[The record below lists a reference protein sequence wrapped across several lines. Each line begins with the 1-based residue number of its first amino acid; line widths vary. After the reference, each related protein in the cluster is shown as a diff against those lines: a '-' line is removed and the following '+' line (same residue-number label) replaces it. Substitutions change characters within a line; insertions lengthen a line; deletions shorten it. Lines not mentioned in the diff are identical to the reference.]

1 MGPKMNYEFG
11 TKAETLEVLKKV
23 GFNVPPLY
31 YFSLAEW
38 EDDSASIVKAVQQF
52 FHGIDGN
59 IIVRSSS
66 VAEDSSEASHAG
78 AFESIMNINPG
89 CQSEVRKAIEAVFA
103 SYDGSAEDQVLIQ
116 PMVQNIEASGVIM
129 TRCLQDGSP
138 YYVVNYD
145 DESGKTDSITGGTG
159 VSKTIYIYKGVSE
172 GDFDSSRVRMMM
184 SLVRELEIVFP
195 GVPLDIE
202 FALNKD
208 QVMHLFQVRRIC
220 TCQNWKPDVE
230 SIVSDKI
237 SFVEQ
242 YVSQYLKRRAG
253 VFGERSMLGVMPD
266 WNPAEIIGVTPRPLA
281 ASLYREIIT
290 RRNWS
295 RAREKMGYR
304 RMPPEELM
312 VLVAG
317 RPYIDIRNS
326 FNSFLPSGVSAES
339 SEKIINAWLNYL
351 DCNPQCHDK
360 IEFEVASTI
369 YDPCFEE
376 DFKSR
381 YSGLLSDA
389 EFADYK
395 DRLLELTNRNL
406 MPGGS
411 LDKAYERINHLADLQ
426 KEYGSWENC
435 DSVFEMLAM
444 VKQLLEDCS
453 EFGTLPFSI
462 IARHGFIAEAFLR
475 AIIRKRGL
483 TLERVNDFKRSVETV
498 SGELSR
504 DFRRVC
510 SGSLARDDFLERYGH
525 LRPGT
530 YDILSPRYLDRV
542 DLFNESV
549 EMHKESTDCHD
560 FSLTSG
566 ERAAINAILVES
578 GIIAVDADLFMAYAA
593 KAIAGREYA
602 KFVFTRNLSNVLEGI
617 SRWGLIVGLSKQE
630 LSFLS
635 LPEILDSL
643 FSQLDDNIRE
653 HFVALIENG
662 KRQYELA
669 NSFKLSYLIRSSKD
683 VYIVPQHRCA
693 PNFITTKKVEAPV
706 ALVNTDSV
714 KSQNLNGC
722 VVCIESADPGY
733 DWVFTR
739 SIAGLVTKYGG
750 TNSHMAIRCAEYG
763 LPAAI
768 GCGEL
773 LFEKIS
779 SAKRCTLD
787 AGQQTLNPDSSGAEF
802 S

>member
-1 MGPKMNYEFG
+1 MNYKFG

-38 EDDSASIVKAVQQF
+38 ENDSVSVVKAVQRAF
-52 FHGIDGN
+52 SGCGEK

-66 VAEDSSEASHAG
+66 LAEDSGEASQAG
-78 AFESIMNINPG
+78 AFDSIMNIDPE
-89 CQSEVRKAIEAVFA
+89 CEIDVRKAIESVFD
-103 SYDGSAEDQVLIQ
+103 SYRGSSKDQVLIQ

-129 TRCLQDGSP
+129 TRCMHDGSP
-138 YYVVNYD
+138 YYVLNYD

-172 GDFDSSRVRMMM
+172 EDFDSYRVHKMME
-184 SLVRELEIVFP
+184 LVRELETVFP

-202 FALNKD
+202 FALDKN

-220 TCQNWKPDVE
+220 TCQNWNPNVE
-230 SIVSDKI
+230 NIVSDKI
-237 SFVEQ
+237 LFVEQ
-242 YVSQYLKRRAG
+242 YVSRYLEKRAG

-295 RAREKMGYR
+295 RAREEMGYR

-326 FNSFLPSGVSAES
+326 FNSFLPAGLSPES
-339 SEKIINAWLNYL
+339 SEKIVNAWLDFL
-351 DCNPQCHDK
+351 DFNPQYHDK

-381 YSGLLSDA
+381 YPGILA
-389 EFADYK
+389 EDDFTDYK
-395 DRLLELTNRNL
+395 NRLRELTNRNL

-411 LDKAYERINHLADLQ
+411 LDKAYERIDHLVSLQ
-426 KEYGSWENC
+426 TEYCSLENC
-435 DSVFEMLAM
+435 DSVFEILAT

-475 AIIRKRGL
+475 SIIRKRGL
-483 TLERVNDFKRSVETV
+483 TCERVNDFKRSVETV
-498 SGELSR
+498 SGEMSR
-504 DFRRVC
+504 DYRMVC
-510 SGSLARDDFLERYGH
+510 SGSLARDAFLKRYGH

-530 YDILSPRYLDRV
+530 YDILSPRYRDRA
-542 DLFNESV
+542 DLFSESV
-549 EMHKESTDCHD
+549 EVHEENQDCHE
-560 FSLTSG
+560 FFLSKG
-566 ERAAINAILVES
+566 ERAAIN
-578 GIIAVDADLFMAYAA
+578 GIFAEVGISAVDADLFMDYAA

-602 KFVFTRNLSNVLEGI
+602 KFVFTRNLSKALEGI
-617 SRWGLIVGLSKQE
+617 ALWGHKVGLDKQE
-630 LSFLS
+630 LSFLN

-706 ALVNTDSV
+706 ARVRTDSV
-714 KSQNLNGC
+714 DNQDLDGC
-722 VVCIESADPGY
+722 IVCIESADPGY

-773 LFEKIS
+773 LFDKVS

-787 AGQQTLNPDSSGAEF
+787 AGQQTLNSDS
-802 S
+802 

>member
-1 MGPKMNYEFG
+1 MVPKMKYEFG
-11 TKAETLEVLKKV
+11 TKAETLEALNKA
-23 GFNVPPLY
+23 GFNIPPLY

-38 EDDSASIVKAVQQF
+38 EHDSASILKAVQDSF
-52 FHGIDGN
+52 YGKDGN

-66 VAEDSSEASHAG
+66 LAEDSSEASHAG
-78 AFESIMNINPG
+78 AFESILDIDPG
-89 CQSEVRKAIEAVFA
+89 CRSEVREAVEAVFA
-103 SYDGSAEDQVLIQ
+103 SYDGSAENQVLIQ
-116 PMVQNIEASGVIM
+116 PMVRNIEVSGVIM

-184 SLVRELEIVFP
+184 SLVRELEVVFP

-202 FALNKD
+202 FALDKD

-230 SIVSDKI
+230 NIVSDKI

-295 RAREKMGYR
+295 RAREEMGYR

-326 FNSFLPSGVSAES
+326 FNSFLPSSVSAES
-339 SEKIINAWLNYL
+339 SEKIINAWLDYL
-351 DCNPQCHDK
+351 DRNPQYHDK

-369 YDPCFEE
+369 HDPCFEE

-381 YSGLLSDA
+381 YSGLLTDD

-411 LDKAYERINHLADLQ
+411 LDKAYERIDHLADLQ
-426 KEYGSWENC
+426 QEYGSWENC

-462 IARHGFIAEAFLR
+462 IARHGFIAESFLR
-475 AIIRKRGL
+475 AIIRKQGL
-483 TLERVNDFKRSVETV
+483 TADRVNEFKRSVETV

-504 DFRRVC
+504 DFRLVC
-510 SGSLARDDFLERYGH
+510 SGSLGRDYFFQRYGH

-530 YDILSPRYLDRV
+530 YDILSPRYLDRG

-549 EMHKESTDCHD
+549 EMHEESPDCHN

-566 ERAAINAILVES
+566 ECAAINAIFAES
-578 GIIAVDADLFMAYAA
+578 GITAVDADLFMDYAA

-602 KFVFTRNLSNVLEGI
+602 KFVFTRNLSNALEGI
-617 SRWGLIVGLSKQE
+617 SRWGLIVGLDKQE

-706 ALVNTDSV
+706 ARVNTDSV
-714 KSQNLNGC
+714 KSQNLDGC

-773 LFEKIS
+773 LFEKVS
-779 SAKRCTLD
+779 AAKRCTLD
-787 AGQQTLNPDSSGAEF
+787 AGQQTLSPDSSGTEF